1 MAARA
6 RNNNTLQMLIE
17 PPPYIND
24 NTWKIYMK
32 IETHKYKVATR
43 ARNNIAVQMIIEPPP
58 YIHKNDKTWKIYM
71 IIETQKIMDN
81 RSLPYIQT
89 LEQTTITLT
98 MINLAQQ
105 IFLFSGLPVDFFVPF
120 QSFFLSSLVNMYT
133 KILISQ
139 QQEEEWR
146 EFAKSWILVLN
157 LHVAAFS
164 RRIYPTFTY

>member
-1 MAARA
+1 
-6 RNNNTLQMLIE
+6 
-17 PPPYIND
+17 
-24 NTWKIYMK
+24 
-32 IETHKYKVATR
+32 
-43 ARNNIAVQMIIEPPP
+43 
-58 YIHKNDKTWKIYM
+58 M

-89 LEQTTITLT
+89 LEQTTITLQ
-98 MINLAQQ
+98 MINPAQQ
-105 IFLFSGLPVDFFVPF
+105 IFLCLVCLLTFFVPL

-157 LHVAAFS
+157 LHVAVFS
-164 RRIYPTFTY
+164 RRILFEPHRAIQQRRVLWYQIQDRRWWDFRCCGRCDIHGLVRSQWERKRILVSSD